1 MHLPGNC
8 FKIINKSSY
17 KCSCPKFFHELVIN
31 VSFWAFMASRWDKI
45 IEVTGEHVFIVAVA
59 VAIAIVL
66 GVTLGVLIT
75 YWRPLASSVLYF
87 CQVVMTIPSLALL
100 GLLLPV
106 FGIGYKTGV
115 ITLILYSLLP
125 IVRNTYTGIKEID
138 PAIIEAA
145 RGMGMRE
152 TTILRR
158 IKLPLAWPIILAG
171 IRTAVVMIVGIA
183 AIASYIGAG
192 GLGEF
197 IFRGISQW
205 NLQLVLLG
213 AICVSLLAIIAD
225 GLLKWI
231 ESKSRLL

>member
-1 MHLPGNC
+1 MS
-8 FKIINKSSY
+8 FWS
-17 KCSCPKFFHELVIN
+17 LVI
-31 VSFWAFMASRWDKI
+31 SRWNNI
-45 IEVTGEHVFIVAVA
+45 LESTGEHVLIVLVAVCIA
-59 VAIAIVL
+59 VIVGVAL
-66 GVTLGVLIT
+66 GVMIT
-75 YWRPLASSVLYF
+75 YWRFLAGPVLYF
-87 CQVVMTIPSLALL
+87 CQVVMTIPSLAML

-115 ITLILYSLLP
+115 ATLILYSLLP
-125 IVRNTYTGIKEID
+125 IVRNTYAGIQGIE

-145 RGMGMRE
+145 KGMGMRE

-158 IKLPLAWPIILAG
+158 IKLPLAWPVILAG

-213 AICVSLLAIIAD
+213 ALCVSVLAVLAD
-225 GLLKWI
+225 GLLKRA
-231 ESKSRLL
+231 ESRARR

>member
-1 MHLPGNC
+1 MG
-8 FKIINKSSY
+8 FWS
-17 KCSCPKFFHELVIN
+17 LV
-31 VSFWAFMASRWDKI
+31 VSRWNNI
-45 IEVTGEHVFIVAVA
+45 LESTGEHILIVVAAVCVAVIVG
-59 VAIAIVL
+59 VAL
-66 GVTLGVLIT
+66 GVVIT
-75 YWRPLASSVLYF
+75 YWRSLAGPVLYF
-87 CQVVMTIPSLALL
+87 CQVVMTIPSLAML

-115 ITLILYSLLP
+115 ATLILYSLLP
-125 IVRNTYTGIKEID
+125 IVRNAYAGIQGID

-145 RGMGMRE
+145 KGMGMRE

-158 IKLPLAWPIILAG
+158 VKLPLAWPVILAG
-171 IRTAVVMIVGIA
+171 IRTAVVMIIGIA

-213 AICVSLLAIIAD
+213 AVCVSLLAVLAD
-225 GLLKWI
+225 GLLKRV
-231 ESKSRLL
+231 EGRARR

>member
-1 MHLPGNC
+1 MG
-8 FKIINKSSY
+8 FWS
-17 KCSCPKFFHELVIN
+17 LV
-31 VSFWAFMASRWDKI
+31 VSRWNNI
-45 IEVTGEHVFIVAVA
+45 LESTGEHILIVVAAVCVAVIVG
-59 VAIAIVL
+59 VAL
-66 GVTLGVLIT
+66 GVVIT
-75 YWRPLASSVLYF
+75 YWRSLAGPVLYF
-87 CQVVMTIPSLALL
+87 CQVVMTIPSLAML

-115 ITLILYSLLP
+115 ATLILYSLLP
-125 IVRNTYTGIKEID
+125 IVRNTYAGIQGID

-145 RGMGMRE
+145 KGMGMRE

-158 IKLPLAWPIILAG
+158 VKLPLAWSVILAG
-171 IRTAVVMIVGIA
+171 IRTAVVMIIGIA

-213 AICVSLLAIIAD
+213 AVCVSLLAVLAD
-225 GLLKWI
+225 GLLKRV
-231 ESKSRLL
+231 EGRARR